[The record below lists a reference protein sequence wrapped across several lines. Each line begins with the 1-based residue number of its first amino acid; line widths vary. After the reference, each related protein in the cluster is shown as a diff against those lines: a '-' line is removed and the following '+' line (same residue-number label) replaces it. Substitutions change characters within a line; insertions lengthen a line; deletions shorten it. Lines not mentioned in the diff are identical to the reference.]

1 MKIIITDKADK
12 QHDLDD
18 IILEF
23 AGLHASA
30 SLTFQSILKRLEDLE
45 HEVGIEPDQD
55 IEAVN
60 DADLEPIDATN
71 KE

>member
-30 SLTFQSILKRLEDLE
+30 GLTFQSILKRLEDLE

-55 IEAVN
+55 IEAEN

>member
-30 SLTFQSILKRLEDLE
+30 GLTFQSILKRLEDLE

-60 DADLEPIDATN
+60 DADLEPADSN

>member
-55 IEAVN
+55 IEPVN
-60 DADLEPIDATN
+60 VDPKPTET
-71 KE
+71 EQE

>member
-1 MKIIITDKADK
+1 MKIILTDKADK

-30 SLTFQSILKRLEDLE
+30 GLTFQSILKRLEDLE
-45 HEVGIEPDQD
+45 QEVGIEPDQD
-55 IEAVN
+55 IEPVN
-60 DADLEPIDATN
+60 VDPKPTET
-71 KE
+71 EQE

>member
-60 DADLEPIDATN
+60 DADLEPADSN

>member
-30 SLTFQSILKRLEDLE
+30 GLTFQSILKRLEDLE
-45 HEVGIEPDQD
+45 QEVGIEPDDD
-55 IEAVN
+55 IEPVN
-60 DADLEPIDATN
+60 DADLEPADSN